1 MFFYLFLRENY
12 FDSPWLDISISVLYP
27 LLLLLF
33 GSFVTALLYSMPT
46 SYKTLSDGLEHV
58 VFAVDLAPNSGGY
71 RDQGRIGMGCRLAP
85 RRLVRSRRNS
95 YDHIPIILLQAR
107 FKNRFVCRS
116 VSILS
121 LCSLSVFDDDF

>member
-1 MFFYLFLRENY
+1 
-12 FDSPWLDISISVLYP
+12 
-27 LLLLLF
+27 
-33 GSFVTALLYSMPT
+33 MPT

-85 RRLVRSRRNS
+85 RRLVRPRRNL

-107 FKNRFVCRS
+107 FENRFVCRS

-121 LCSLSVFDDDF
+121 LCSMFVFDDDF